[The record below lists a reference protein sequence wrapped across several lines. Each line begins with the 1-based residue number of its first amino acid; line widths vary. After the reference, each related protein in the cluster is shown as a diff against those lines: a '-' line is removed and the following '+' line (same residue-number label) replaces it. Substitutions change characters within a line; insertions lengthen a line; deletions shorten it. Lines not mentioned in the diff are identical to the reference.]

1 MQGALTHSGKSSQPF
16 STPENSHPQWSVE
29 AVLGS
34 LLSSCF
40 GEREIILQ
48 RLIQHLP
55 CYGFSGVRTYWSE
68 FCRTSSLHINRSFEP
83 GNAEC
88 RKSGILSMDSPAL
101 IKSPYPNDPK
111 PVTHILSPWYD
122 LWVFLLY
129 HPSIE
134 KPLSP
139 ASPALQLSPRSDIF
153 AGWTPLSWSSSYLP
167 SLKLLQ

>member
-16 STPENSHPQWSVE
+16 STPENSHPQWSIE

-55 CYGFSGVRTYWSE
+55 CCGFSGVRTYWSE
-68 FCRTSSLHINRSFEP
+68 FCRTSSLHINLSFEP

-88 RKSGILSMDSPAL
+88 RKSGILSMDSTAL
-101 IKSPYPNDPK
+101 IKSPYPNDPQTCDTSSQ
-111 PVTHILSPWYD
+111 PMIRSLGLSSLSSQHREATEPCLSCSTIVSQIWYLCRLNTLILIE
-122 LWVFLLY
+122 FL
-129 HPSIE
+129 
-134 KPLSP
+134 
-139 ASPALQLSPRSDIF
+139 
-153 AGWTPLSWSSSYLP
+153 SSLT
-167 SLKLLQ
+167 